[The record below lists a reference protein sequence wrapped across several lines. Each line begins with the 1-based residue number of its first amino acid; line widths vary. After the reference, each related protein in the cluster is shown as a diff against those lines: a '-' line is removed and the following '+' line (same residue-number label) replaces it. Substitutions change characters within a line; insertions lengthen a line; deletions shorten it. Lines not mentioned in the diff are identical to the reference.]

1 MQNRDDVDGSQR
13 PRTAD
18 APEMNSLNDGHL
30 GRGGDPVEGR
40 DPSQPAGA
48 ASDGG
53 PGVTDHLGAGGD
65 PVEGDDDIVE
75 NDLEDLQNTPA
86 KE

>member
-18 APEMNSLNDGHL
+18 APEMKTPAEGHL

-40 DPSQPAGA
+40 DPAQPAEVVPGGGSPGA
-48 ASDGG
+48 AGR
-53 PGVTDHLGAGGD
+53 LGAGGD
-65 PVEGDDDIVE
+65 PVEGDEAAIE
-75 NDLEDLQNTPA
+75 HDLENTPA